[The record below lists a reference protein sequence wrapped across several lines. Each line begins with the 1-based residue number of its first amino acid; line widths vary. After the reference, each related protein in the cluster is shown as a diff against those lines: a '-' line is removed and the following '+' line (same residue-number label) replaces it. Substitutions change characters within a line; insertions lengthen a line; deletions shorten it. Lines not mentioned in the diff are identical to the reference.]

1 MSRGEKKKIPQPI
14 LPTRYPRHITASR
27 LLRRRY
33 DHLHGVYSQ
42 LQHLWHVQLKHHRD
56 EWSLRAAHEIWW
68 EHGPRTFEGRRFG
81 WNNATTT
88 SPGGGR
94 GGNWLTEAME
104 ACRAQIEELEDP
116 ETARRM
122 RRMRAV
128 RRYTVDLLAPH
139 RPRPLSRGGERK
151 GRKVGGELSYLDL
164 SKGRRNVGVL
174 PGSCR
179 DVPMVIGN
187 DSDEEEGVDLLAFPE
202 LDLGGFETELERKD
216 EKKGKKKKKKKKKG
230 ASSNMSFASTSTSTL
245 SSSSRKRA
253 LSEKERDTDEGRMAK
268 KKQEMWR

>member
-1 MSRGEKKKIPQPI
+1 
-14 LPTRYPRHITASR
+14 
-27 LLRRRY
+27 
-33 DHLHGVYSQ
+33 
-42 LQHLWHVQLKHHRD
+42 
-56 EWSLRAAHEIWW
+56 
-68 EHGPRTFEGRRFG
+68 
-81 WNNATTT
+81 
-88 SPGGGR
+88 
-94 GGNWLTEAME
+94 ME

-216 EKKGKKKKKKKKKG
+216 EKKGKKKKKKKKG